1 MACASNTC
9 LTRIELQTEP
19 ILPEGYGLM
28 KALRAL
34 VEVLQDAFELQR
46 ACDHM
51 LQRRRQRQ
59 ALLELDDRLL
69 KDIGLTREQLQREV
83 RKWPWQ

>member
-34 VEVLQDAFELQR
+34 VEVLQDALELQ
-46 ACDHM
+46 HVVQKKYPSS
-51 LQRRRQRQ
+51 QR
-59 ALLELDDRLL
+59 
-69 KDIGLTREQLQREV
+69 
-83 RKWPWQ
+83 